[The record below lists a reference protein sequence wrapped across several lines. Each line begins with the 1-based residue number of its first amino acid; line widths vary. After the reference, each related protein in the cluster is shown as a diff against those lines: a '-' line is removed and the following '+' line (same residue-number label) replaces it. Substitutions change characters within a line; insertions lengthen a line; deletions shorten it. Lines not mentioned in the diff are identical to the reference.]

1 MRVFRSFSE
10 AAGALRGCAVAI
22 GNFDGVHLGHRTLFQ
37 LARAGA
43 AARGGPAVALTF
55 EPHPVRVLRPALA
68 PPLLTPLPRKLEL
81 LAECG
86 LDAVVVQP
94 FDLAY
99 AAADAAEFVAR
110 DLAGH
115 LGAAEV
121 VVGHDFTAG
130 KGRTRVDGLRQL
142 LAARGVA
149 LTLVDPVAWEGLVV
163 SSTKIRELLLEGQV
177 EAAAELLGRPHD
189 VEGEVERGAG
199 LGRQLGFATANLLPQ
214 AMLPANGVYAVWA
227 RLIAAP
233 LPSPLPALRGEGM
246 GDNSLS
252 PAAGERDDS
261 LPPLA
266 GGGSGRG
273 VDHLGVT
280 NVGVKPTVQRAG
292 PVTAETHLLDAEDR
306 DLYGERLRVHFV
318 ARLREERRFP
328 TLDAL
333 RQQIVEDAGRARE
346 LLAVMGP
353 M

>member
-1 MRVFRSFSE
+1 MRTFRSLSE

-22 GNFDGVHLGHRTLFQ
+22 GNFDGVHLGHRQLFQ

-68 PPLLTPLPRKLEL
+68 PPLLTPLSRKLGL
-81 LAECG
+81 LAESG

-99 AAADAAEFVAR
+99 AASDAAEFVAR
-110 DLAGH
+110 DLVGH

-189 VEGEVERGAG
+189 VEGEVVRGAG
-199 LGRQLGFATANLLPQ
+199 LGRQLGFATANLRAE
-214 AMLPANGVYAVWA
+214 AMLPANGVYAVRA
-227 RLIAAP
+227 RL
-233 LPSPLPALRGEGM
+233 
-246 GDNSLS
+246 
-252 PAAGERDDS
+252 
-261 LPPLA
+261 
-266 GGGSGRG
+266 GSAE
-273 VDHLGVT
+273 HLGVA

-292 PVTAETHLLDAEDR
+292 PVTAETHLLDVEGR
-306 DLYGERLRVHFV
+306 DLYGEWLRVGFV

-328 TLDAL
+328 SLEAL
-333 RQQIVEDAGRARE
+333 RRQIEEDVSRARE
-346 LLAVMGP
+346 LLASMAP

>member
-1 MRVFRSFSE
+1 
-10 AAGALRGCAVAI
+10 
-22 GNFDGVHLGHRTLFQ
+22 
-37 LARAGA
+37 
-43 AARGGPAVALTF
+43 
-55 EPHPVRVLRPALA
+55 
-68 PPLLTPLPRKLEL
+68 
-81 LAECG
+81 
-86 LDAVVVQP
+86 
-94 FDLAY
+94 
-99 AAADAAEFVAR
+99 
-110 DLAGH
+110 
-115 LGAAEV
+115 
-121 VVGHDFTAG
+121 
-130 KGRTRVDGLRQL
+130 
-142 LAARGVA
+142 
-149 LTLVDPVAWEGLVV
+149 
-163 SSTKIRELLLEGQV
+163 
-177 EAAAELLGRPHD
+177 
-189 VEGEVERGAG
+189 
-199 LGRQLGFATANLLPQ
+199 
-214 AMLPANGVYAVWA
+214 
-227 RLIAAP
+227 LIAAP

-266 GGGSGRG
+266 GGGPGRG

>member
-1 MRVFRSFSE
+1 MRIFRSLSE

-22 GNFDGVHLGHRTLFQ
+22 GNFDGVHLGHRRLFQ

-68 PPLLTPLPRKLEL
+68 PPLLTPLSRKLEL
-81 LAECG
+81 LAESG

-99 AAADAAEFVAR
+99 AASDAAEFVAR

-189 VEGEVERGAG
+189 VEGEVVRGAG
-199 LGRQLGFATANLLPQ
+199 LGRKLGFATANVRSE
-214 AMLPANGVYAVWA
+214 AMLPANGVYAVRA
-227 RLIAAP
+227 RLGA
-233 LPSPLPALRGEGM
+233 SE
-246 GDNSLS
+246 
-252 PAAGERDDS
+252 
-261 LPPLA
+261 
-266 GGGSGRG
+266 
-273 VDHLGVT
+273 HLGVT
-280 NVGVKPTVQRAG
+280 NVGVKPTVLRAG

-306 DLYGERLRVHFV
+306 DLYGERLRVGFV

-328 TLDAL
+328 SLDAL
-333 RQQIVEDAGRARE
+333 RQQIGEDASRARE
-346 LLAVMGP
+346 LLAAMAP

>member
-1 MRVFRSFSE
+1 MRIFRSLSE
-10 AAGALRGCAVAI
+10 TAGALRGCAVAI
-22 GNFDGVHLGHRTLFQ
+22 GNFDGVHLGHRRLFQ
-37 LARAGA
+37 LARDGA

-68 PPLLTPLPRKLEL
+68 PPLLTPLSRKLEL

-99 AAADAAEFVAR
+99 AASDAAEFVGR

-142 LAARGVA
+142 LAARGVD

-189 VEGEVERGAG
+189 VEGEVVRGAG
-199 LGRQLGFATANLLPQ
+199 LGRQLGFATANLRPE
-214 AMLPANGVYAVWA
+214 AMLPANGVYAVRA
-227 RLIAAP
+227 RL
-233 LPSPLPALRGEGM
+233 LALRG
-246 GDNSLS
+246 
-252 PAAGERDDS
+252 AGEGDE
-261 LPPLA
+261 
-266 GGGSGRG
+266 SGRG
-273 VDHLGVT
+273 VDQPGVA
-280 NVGVKPTVQRAG
+280 NVGVKPTVARAG
-292 PVTAETHLLDAEDR
+292 PVTAETHLLDAEGR
-306 DLYGERLRVHFV
+306 DLYGERLRVGFV

-328 TLDAL
+328 SLDAL
-333 RQQIVEDAGRARE
+333 RQQIAEDASRARE
-346 LLAVMGP
+346 LLAAMAP

>member
-1 MRVFRSFSE
+1 MRIFRSLSE

-22 GNFDGVHLGHRTLFQ
+22 GNFDGVHLGHRRLFQ

-68 PPLLTPLPRKLEL
+68 PPLLTPLSRKLEL
-81 LAECG
+81 LAESG

-99 AAADAAEFVAR
+99 AASDAAEFVAR

-189 VEGEVERGAG
+189 VEGELVRGAG
-199 LGRQLGFATANLLPQ
+199 LGRQLGFATANVRPE
-214 AMLPANGVYAVWA
+214 AMLPANGVYAVRA
-227 RLIAAP
+227 RL
-233 LPSPLPALRGEGM
+233 LPAGG
-246 GDNSLS
+246 
-252 PAAGERDDS
+252 DDS

-273 VDHLGVT
+273 ADYLGVT
-280 NVGVKPTVQRAG
+280 NVGVKPTVLRAG

-306 DLYGERLRVHFV
+306 DLYGERLRVGFV

-328 TLDAL
+328 SLEAL
-333 RQQIVEDAGRARE
+333 RQQIGEDASRARE
-346 LLAVMGP
+346 LLAAMGP

>member
-10 AAGALRGCAVAI
+10 AGALRGCAVAI

-86 LDAVVVQP
+86 LEAVVVQP

-110 DLAGH
+110 DLAGQ

-189 VEGEVERGAG
+189 VEGEVVRGAG
-199 LGRQLGFATANLLPQ
+199 LGRQLGFATANLRPQ
-214 AMLPANGVYAVWA
+214 AMLPAYGVYAVRAWLGHA
-227 RLIAAP
+227 
-233 LPSPLPALRGEGM
+233 EY
-246 GDNSLS
+246 
-252 PAAGERDDS
+252 
-261 LPPLA
+261 
-266 GGGSGRG
+266 
-273 VDHLGVT
+273 LGVT

-306 DLYGERLRVHFV
+306 DLYGERLRIGFV

-333 RQQIVEDAGRARE
+333 RQQIGEDAGRARE
-346 LLAVMGP
+346 LLAAMGP